1 MRIVSLLAS
10 ATEIVD
16 ALGAGAELVGRSHE
30 CDNPPWVRSLPECS
44 SPAFDVSVSSG
55 DIDREVNRRLRAGE
69 PLYNIH
75 TERIQ
80 ELRPDLILT
89 QEHCEVCAV
98 TPGDLGRSG
107 YNLSDARLL
116 ALAASTLDDIFDNI
130 TRIAQVLKRESRGA
144 DLLHELRSRLEA
156 VRRITAALP
165 RPSIAILEWVD
176 PIFILGNWG
185 PELVDIAGG
194 DPILANRNRHSF
206 AISPELLREVDPEF
220 LVIAPCGFDLARAE
234 RERPILEALPWWHD
248 LRAVREEHV
257 AFADGNRLFNRSGI
271 TVARTAEVLAEI
283 LHGIVPNHLANPLAE
298 LDDFRWYTKA
308 RVRIS

>member
-16 ALGAGAELVGRSHE
+16 ALGAGPELAGRSHE
-30 CDNPPWVRSLPECS
+30 CDNPEWVRALPECS

-55 DIDREVNRRLRAGE
+55 EIDREVNRRLRSGE
-69 PLYNIH
+69 SLYNIH

-107 YNLSDARLL
+107 YDLANARML

-130 TRIAQVLKRESRGA
+130 ARIAHALDRESRGEQLIA
-144 DLLHELRSRLEA
+144 GLRARLDT
-156 VRRITAALP
+156 VRRSAVKRP
-165 RPSIAILEWVD
+165 RPSVAILEWVD

-194 DPILANRNRHSF
+194 DPVLANRHRHSF
-206 AISPELLREVDPEF
+206 AISPELLREADPEF
-220 LVIAPCGFDLARAE
+220 LVIAPCGFDLARAW
-234 RERPILEALPWWHD
+234 RERSILEALPCWPD
-248 LRAVREEHV
+248 LRAVREENV

-283 LHGIVPNHLANPLAE
+283 LHGVPANPVAE
-298 LDDFRWYTKA
+298 LHDFRWYTKA

>member
-1 MRIVSLLAS
+1 
-10 ATEIVD
+10 
-16 ALGAGAELVGRSHE
+16 
-30 CDNPPWVRSLPECS
+30 
-44 SPAFDVSVSSG
+44 
-55 DIDREVNRRLRAGE
+55 VNRRLRAAE
-69 PLYNIH
+69 PLYIIH

-130 TRIAQVLKRESRGA
+130 TRIAQALHRESRGE
-144 DLLHELRSRLEA
+144 ELIANLRARLETVRCGA
-156 VRRITAALP
+156 VASHARHP

-194 DPILANRNRHSF
+194 DPILANRNQHSF
-206 AISPELLREVDPEF
+206 AISSELLREADPEF
-220 LVIAPCGFDLARAE
+220 LVIAPCGFNLARAWQE
-234 RERPILEALPWWHD
+234 RSILEALPWWRD
-248 LRAVREEHV
+248 LRAVREDKV

-271 TVARTAEVLAEI
+271 TVAETAEVLANI
-283 LHGIVPNHLANPLAE
+283 LHGEVAKLTAE
-298 LDDFRWYTKA
+298 NNDFRWYTRA

>member
-16 ALGAGAELVGRSHE
+16 ALGAGPELVGRSHE
-30 CDNPPWVRSLPECS
+30 CDNPEWVRALPECS

-55 DIDREVNRRLRAGE
+55 DIDREVNRRLRAAE
-69 PLYNIH
+69 PLYTIH
-75 TERIQ
+75 TARIQ
-80 ELRPDLILT
+80 QLRPDLILT
-89 QEHCEVCAV
+89 QEHCDVCAV

-116 ALAASTLDDIFDNI
+116 ALAASTLEDIFDNI
-130 TRIAQVLKRESRGA
+130 TRIANALYRDSRGVELVA
-144 DLLHELRSRLEA
+144 ELRARLAA
-156 VRRITAALP
+156 VSQGAAGRP

-185 PELVDIAGG
+185 PALVDIAGG
-194 DPILANRNRHSF
+194 DPILANRNKHSF
-206 AISPELLREVDPEF
+206 AISPELLREADPEF
-220 LVIAPCGFDLARAE
+220 LVVSPCGFDLERAWAE
-234 RERPILEALPWWHD
+234 RAILEALPWWRN
-248 LRAVREEHV
+248 LRAVREDHV

-283 LHGIVPNHLANPLAE
+283 LHGVDANPPAE
-298 LDDFRWYTKA
+298 LHDFRWYTKA
-308 RVRIS
+308 RVRTS